1 MFACAPLR
9 PRQVTSVPVSRV
21 KAAREALDVQAKMV
35 RSFITTGR
43 MVIIDTAQRIPATF
57 LCVATRSPFR
67 IKTEITHSWGLPLVN
82 ILVKGKQVIINDLY
96 HKRTYNAQL
105 GISGSI
111 AGNLPALDRSVLW
124 SIMRAYPE
132 VMHRG
137 SLSWSDTEQAF
148 VLLSRGKRGQII
160 YLDREGKF
168 PSIVL
173 YPELGLQVKFSDF
186 KVMRQ
191 FIYADHIEVT
201 HSEKG
206 SNMQIAI
213 KKIIFNQEIDPE
225 VFK

>member
-1 MFACAPLR
+1 
-9 PRQVTSVPVSRV
+9 
-21 KAAREALDVQAKMV
+21 
-35 RSFITTGR
+35 
-43 MVIIDTAQRIPATF
+43 
-57 LCVATRSPFR
+57 
-67 IKTEITHSWGLPLVN
+67 
-82 ILVKGKQVIINDLY
+82 
-96 HKRTYNAQL
+96 
-105 GISGSI
+105 
-111 AGNLPALDRSVLW
+111 
-124 SIMRAYPE
+124 MRAYPE

-148 VLLSRGKRGQII
+148 VLLSRGKREQII